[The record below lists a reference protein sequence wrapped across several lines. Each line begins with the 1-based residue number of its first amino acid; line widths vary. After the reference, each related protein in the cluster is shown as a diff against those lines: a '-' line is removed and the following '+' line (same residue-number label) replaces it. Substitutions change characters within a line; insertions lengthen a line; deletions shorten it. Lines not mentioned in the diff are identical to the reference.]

1 MSAAAEIERERE
13 RMESE
18 TSRLGHSPTSTWPT
32 VLKGQLPP
40 GRWRIPR
47 PPQVKFNPPLPSSS
61 SCQVPSPPPLP
72 SSTPSVSSTH
82 RVLLPSLSRGI
93 QYTLDG
99 RTRRRKDCSI
109 EGGGKR
115 GECFF
120 LSPHV
125 CPAAQNRKLLRDEL
139 RGEGKEEEFL
149 PWTWGGG
156 GGLKAS
162 ARVVKRGA
170 RIFFR
175 SKKGS
180 CFECEKDMDIGHVCR
195 KVPVDIRQ
203 K

>member
-13 RMESE
+13 NGIRNITTLTFANFHLAHSLEGAASPSTLADS
-18 TSRLGHSPTSTWPT
+18 TSSSSQVQPPSP
-32 VLKGQLPP
+32 LFLL
-40 GRWRIPR
+40 
-47 PPQVKFNPPLPSSS
+47 LPSSFP
-61 SCQVPSPPPLP
+61 PSPPPPLRHRSVVRTGFCCLP
-72 SSTPSVSSTH
+72 FREVSNIRWT
-82 RVLLPSLSRGI
+82 
-93 QYTLDG
+93 DG
-99 RTRRRKDCSI
+99 R
-109 EGGGKR
+109 GGGRIAQSKEGEG